1 MIYAR
6 TNKQMD
12 QIDSLCRK
20 RIIEARQSARQELE
34 DGIKKVSEQ
43 YKEYYEKELQTMMRK
58 RRESKHIT
66 ALQGGDMERKG
77 LSKM

>member
-12 QIDSLCRK
+12 QIDTLCRK

-43 YKEYYEKELQTMMRK
+43 YKEYYEKELRDMMRK
-58 RRESKHIT
+58 RRESKHLNL
-66 ALQGGDMERKG
+66 LQGFGDTER
-77 LSKM
+77 